1 MARINDHYQKLTA
14 GYLFPEISR
23 RVAVFTEAN
32 PEADVI
38 KLGIGDVTRPLPPA
52 VIDAFHAGVD
62 EMAAAN
68 TFRGY
73 GPEQGHLFLR
83 ELIAANDYASRGVPV
98 DPDEIFVSDGAKC
111 DCGNIQE
118 IFSTECRVAVADPV
132 YPVYIDTNVMAGRSG
147 PADEEGRYEGICY
160 MPCTEEN
167 GFQPDIPSEPVDL
180 IYLCS
185 PNNPT
190 GTVAT
195 AEQLTRWVE
204 YARDCGAIIL
214 FDAAYEA
221 YVSDPDLPRTI
232 YEIEGARD
240 VAIEFRS
247 FSKTAGFTGTRC
259 AFIVIPKELRGK
271 SASGEDVSIHQL
283 WSRRHSTKFNG
294 ASYPVQ
300 CAAAAIYT
308 DEGKAQAKELVD
320 FYMENARIIR
330 EGLSASG
337 YTVHGGIH
345 SPYSW
350 LRVPG
355 GRSSW
360 EFFDLLLETAHIV
373 GTPGSGFGPS
383 GEGYFRL
390 SAFGER
396 DRIEKAIERI
406 KDRLPA
412 D

>member
-1 MARINDHYQKLTA
+1 MARINDHYQKLAA
-14 GYLFPEISR
+14 GYLFPEIGR
-23 RVAVFTEAN
+23 RVQAFTQAH
-32 PEADVI
+32 PDSDI
-38 KLGIGDVTRPLPPA
+38 IRLGIGDVTRPLPPA

-62 EMAAAN
+62 EMASVE
-68 TFRGY
+68 TFKGY

-83 ELIAANDYASRGVPV
+83 ELIAENEFAPRGVTI
-98 DPDEIFVSDGAKC
+98 DPEEIFVSDGAKC

-118 IFSTECRVAVADPV
+118 IFSSDCRVAVADPV

-147 PADEEGRYEGICY
+147 PVDERGCYEGILY

-180 IYLCS
+180 VYLCS

-195 AEQLTRWVE
+195 HQQLEAWVNYAAET
-204 YARDCGAIIL
+204 GAILL
-214 FDAAYEA
+214 FDAAYES
-221 YVSDPDLPRTI
+221 YIGDPELPRSI

-259 AFIVIPKELRGK
+259 AFIVIPKDLTGK
-271 SASGEDVSIHQL
+271 NSAGDEVSIHQL
-283 WSRRHSTKFNG
+283 WNRRHSTKFNG

-300 CAAAAIYT
+300 CAAAGIYT
-308 DEGKAQAKELVD
+308 TEGKAQVKERID
-320 FYMENARIIR
+320 YYMENARIIR
-330 EGLSASG
+330 EGLVDSG
-337 YTVHGGIH
+337 YTVFGGIH
-345 SPYSW
+345 SPYIW

-360 EFFDLLLETAHIV
+360 EFFDHLLETTHIV

-396 DRIEKAIERI
+396 DRIEAAISRI
-406 KDRLPA
+406 SEGLAAR
-412 D
+412 

>member
-1 MARINDHYQKLTA
+1 MAKINDHYQKLSA
-14 GYLFPEISR
+14 GYLFPEIGR
-23 RVAVFTEAN
+23 RVQAFSQDH
-32 PEADVI
+32 PDADLI
-38 KLGIGDVTRPLPPA
+38 KLGIGDVTRPLPAA

-62 EMAAAN
+62 ELASAK

-83 ELIAANDYASRGVPV
+83 ELIARNDFAPRGVSI

-118 IFSTECRVAVADPV
+118 IFSTDCTIAVADPV
-132 YPVYIDTNVMAGRSG
+132 YPVYIDTNVMAGRTG
-147 PADEEGRYEGICY
+147 PANELGCYERVRY
-160 MPCTEEN
+160 MPCVEEN
-167 GFQPDIPSEPVDL
+167 GFQPEIPGEAVDL
-180 IYLCS
+180 VYLCS

-195 AEQLTRWVE
+195 REQLSDWVT
-204 YARDCGAIIL
+204 YARDSGAIIL
-214 FDAAYEA
+214 FDAAYES
-221 YVSDPDLPRTI
+221 YISDPDLPRSI
-232 YEIEGARD
+232 YEIDGARE

-259 AFIVIPKELRGK
+259 AFIVIPHELKGK
-271 SASGEDVSIHQL
+271 NSSGEDVSIHQL

-294 ASYPVQ
+294 VSYPVQ
-300 CAAAAIYT
+300 CAAAGSYT
-308 DEGKAQAKELVD
+308 PEGKAQVAELIS

-330 EGLSASG
+330 EGLAAAG
-337 YTVHGGIH
+337 YCVYGGIH

-350 LRVPG
+350 LRVPKG
-355 GRSSW
+355 KTSW
-360 EFFDLLLETAHIV
+360 EFFDTLLGTTHVV

-396 DRIEKAIERI
+396 DRIEEAISRI
-406 KDRLPA
+406 QAKLQA
-412 D
+412 E